1 VIGDIDNRIR
11 KMLNAPGLAVHKG
24 KALGAALIKAKK
36 LTTVT
41 MTAPSKT
48 HPNGQISTAKD
59 ALLEGIGDERLL
71 ALLLYRG
78 ALATCVQ
85 TFMRVWLRQA
95 EETGGTIH
103 TSWNQVRQ
111 SDVDGDLI
119 GARTGRLSS
128 SPNFQNIPTSS
139 SPNYERLIAC

>member
-1 VIGDIDNRIR
+1 
-11 KMLNAPGLAVHKG
+11 
-24 KALGAALIKAKK
+24 
-36 LTTVT
+36 
-41 MTAPSKT
+41 MTAPSKRT
-48 HPNGQISTAKD
+48 LTGKSAPPRMLCSKASTTK
-59 ALLEGIGDERLL
+59 LL

-103 TSWNQVRQ
+103 TMWNQVRQ

-128 SPNFQNIPTSS
+128 SPNFQNIPTNRRRTMSG
-139 SPNYERLIAC
+139 